1 MKAIDMDINTPYRV
15 VTNSP
20 DGTIAIGDIVW
31 LSSNGHLNDA
41 NEAAF
46 LLEEEWKSSETVD
59 FEVEETAEYY
69 IYLDR
74 YTEGLRKKQ

>member
-1 MKAIDMDINTPYRV
+1 MRAIDMDVNTPYRV
-15 VTNSP
+15 VTNSS

-41 NEAAF
+41 NETAF

-59 FEVEETAEYY
+59 FEVEEATEYY
-69 IYLDR
+69 IEKQR
-74 YTEGLRKKQ
+74 WSEGLRKR